1 MASFFDSRI
10 FSQLAGTA
18 SNVTRDRARTYEQ
31 QFRKSGAD
39 ALEIGQQ
46 LLGLF
51 EQLPA
56 AMIASERN
64 EYERLVKKYGEDHPR
79 VAAARQAL
87 AGLESFESQAA
98 LGRARVR
105 RAVESTQVPGVAFF
119 GFVYDESGKPLSGLT
134 VRLRAADS
142 RASAT
147 SRVEPLQARTAEDG
161 YFRIPLV
168 QDTPAPSAA
177 RTRAS
182 ARKAEASAAAASS
195 DERGEGSA
203 TVEILD
209 ERGAVVHQDPVP
221 LSLPGASPKA
231 AGADGENAAPQWA
244 KLSESIYRE
253 YRIGPAETKP
263 RAAAKPAPA
272 KKR

>member
-39 ALEIGQQ
+39 ALEVGQQ

-79 VAAARQAL
+79 VAAARQTL
-87 AGLESFESQAA
+87 AGLESLESQAA

-105 RAVESTQVPGVAFF
+105 RAVESTRVPGVAFF

-142 RASAT
+142 RAPAA
-147 SRVEPLQARTAEDG
+147 SRVQPLQARTADDG
-161 YFRIPLV
+161 YFRIPLAR
-168 QDTPAPSAA
+168 DTPAPSAA

-182 ARKAEASAAAASS
+182 ARKADAAAASS

-209 ERGAVVHQDPVP
+209 ERGALMHQDPVP
-221 LSLPGASPKA
+221 LNLPGASPKA

-244 KLSESIYRE
+244 KLSDSIYRE

-263 RAAAKPAPA
+263 RAGARPAPA